1 MKNYDF
7 QKKSF
12 ISTFARSPVPNS
24 SKSCSSSSTVLNL
37 WFILVLICL
46 AGQSSHELVNAEH
59 SAYVRVRSQR
69 CQ

>member
-7 QKKSF
+7 QKKASF
-12 ISTFARSPVPNS
+12 QPSPAPPVPNS
-24 SKSCSSSSTVLNL
+24 AKSCSSSSTVLNL